1 MKDEKS
7 NLTKGSEFKEEV
19 IKMKKGPSLVQ
30 KKSSIT
36 LPGSSTVTSVKR
48 G

>member
-30 KKSSIT
+30 EKIQYN
-36 LPGSSTVTSVKR
+36 TSR
-48 G
+48 